1 MAYKKLP
8 FWERNVNPITGW
20 RVERTDTYINSNKL
34 TQERRISKSLK
45 SYGRNS

>member
-20 RVERTDTYINSNKL
+20 RTERTDRSIGKKKL
-34 TQERRISKSLK
+34 SEEVRISKSLK